1 MEWTLLLLCES
12 SLKWEWAGYLPAHK
26 LYWFD
31 VNANSNNSHLFLS
44 VASTVKHA
52 LSIWLSIIVFSN
64 QITIL
69 SAAGTVLVFI
79 GVFLYNK
86 ARQIQ
91 RETLQAMAAE
101 LVHKPL
107 LQEQDFQATQSHWG
121 LKCPLE
127 QDQGI
132 HKIRFLTCGCQGG
145 MTGSLFV
152 LRHGHIPVKEDSHCY
167 CHVFK
172 LKLNSHRLA
181 W

>member
-121 LKCPLE
+121 LKCPLW
-127 QDQGI
+127 
-132 HKIRFLTCGCQGG
+132 
-145 MTGSLFV
+145 TGS
-152 LRHGHIPVKEDSHCY
+152 RHSQNYVPYLWLSGWNDWIVVCSSPWTHS
-167 CHVFK
+167 
-172 LKLNSHRLA
+172 S
-181 W
+181 